1 MNKVISICYNNIIH
15 VLNNYTIEEFIKEK
29 KIQQS
34 DIVLSNESLKKTIKK
49 TGIKTLYF
57 YKNYNK
63 KYIIP
68 EEIET
73 IININGQDINNLPL
87 SVHTIYITSDTI
99 FIHPI
104 KSHIKHI
111 IFNTTSNQWYCD
123 SNCDTN
129 KLIFE
134 ENSKLESIEF
144 GSGYN
149 HPIDDLPNTI
159 KKLCLGSRFNQ
170 IINKLP
176 ESLEELL
183 FNDTSCSSH
192 QRNFE
197 YNMDLND
204 ALEKCINLKN
214 LCLPQKYN
222 QPLNKLPESLKKLTL
237 LTKIFNPV
245 YDNDIILPPYLEEFN
260 CENIFFN
267 RNINFPNTLQIL
279 KGGTFN
285 ILNSDCFDNTNLKI
299 LKIKIL
305 ENCVLNNLPVTLEV
319 LQINNSFNSN
329 INLINLINLKELYID
344 NFNNYYTLKNENS
357 LNLSSLTNLK
367 KLYVKFLNCI
377 DVMNL
382 PTSLEDLECN
392 LIHSESCPI
401 KFPDSIKKLKIS
413 ISEKHN
419 FIFPSNIQ
427 KLKIDI
433 NFLYN
438 RYNKQIIFLSLLN
451 LSNTLKELDLST
463 CSGGIISFDKLVP
476 EEKGI
481 PDSLEILKLNDEYN
495 TEINQFPTNL
505 KEIYFGSSFNKS
517 IKEISNC
524 LMLKKVNF
532 GNDFDKTIKYL
543 PDSVEEINLGSF
555 FKQKINKIPTN
566 LKKIYFRKKHVNYYD
581 FINKYPQIN
590 IKTDYW

>member
-1 MNKVISICYNNIIH
+1 MNNFVSICYKNIIY
-15 VLNNYTIEEFIKEK
+15 VLNNYPIENFIKKNKLQE
-29 KIQQS
+29 S
-34 DIVLSNESLKKTIKK
+34 DIVLLNELNKKTN
-49 TGIKTLYF
+49 IKTLYF
-57 YKNYNK
+57 YNSCYHKD
-63 KYIIP
+63 YIISD
-68 EEIET
+68 EIDT
-73 IININGQDINNLPL
+73 IINIDGRDINILPS
-87 SVHTIYITSDTI
+87 SVHTVYISNDTM

-111 IFNTTSNQWYCD
+111 IFNTISDNWYCD
-123 SNCDTN
+123 SNSFKN

-159 KKLCLGSRFNQ
+159 KKLCLGSCFNQ

-183 FNDTSCSSH
+183 FNDTSCSSY

-204 ALEKCINLKN
+204 VLEKCKNLKN
-214 LCLPQKYN
+214 LCLPQQYN

-237 LTKIFNPV
+237 LTKIFNPI
-245 YDNDIILPPYLEEFN
+245 YENDIILPPYLEEFN
-260 CENIFFN
+260 CENIHFN
-267 RNINFPNTLQIL
+267 KKINFPNTLQIL
-279 KGGTFN
+279 RGGTFN
-285 ILNSDCFDNTNLKI
+285 ILNTNCFLNTNLKI

-305 ENCVLNNLPVTLEV
+305 ENCILNNLPVTLEV
-319 LQINNSFNSN
+319 LQISNSFNSN
-329 INLINLINLKELYID
+329 INLTNLTNLKELYIH
-344 NFNNYYTLKNENS
+344 NFNDYHTLKNENS

-367 KLYVKFLNCI
+367 KLYIKFLNCI

-382 PTSLEDLECN
+382 PNSLEDLECN
-392 LIHSESCPI
+392 LINSESCPI

-427 KLKIDI
+427 ILKIEI
-433 NFLYN
+433 SYMYS
-438 RYNKQIIFLSLLN
+438 YNKQLIFLSLLN
-451 LSNTLKELDLST
+451 LSNTLKELDFST
-463 CSGGIISFDKLVP
+463 CSGCVITFDKL
-476 EEKGI
+476 

-495 TEINQFPTNL
+495 TEINHFPTNL
-505 KEIYFGSSFNKS
+505 KEIYFGLSFNKS
-517 IKEISNC
+517 IKEISKC
-524 LMLKKVNF
+524 LMLKKVIF

-566 LKKIYFRKKHVNYYD
+566 LKKIYFRKKHVNYYE

-590 IKTDYW
+590 IKNNYW